1 MIPAPPR
8 PTLLPAP
15 GEPDA
20 CYLLDLSGW
29 ARGIH
34 EVRRPLAGDHVVSQ
48 SVVGRLVNLLLD
60 QQPAYL
66 AVAADTPG
74 ATWQNAIW
82 HGYKAKRVDP
92 GPAYDAEIETIL
104 RVLAAHRIP
113 VFRAAGFEADDLLAT
128 TARRARGAG
137 LRVVIVSRDHDLY
150 QLCDEAGEIVIWDGT
165 AETATGAPEV
175 RARYGVGPELLADLM
190 ALAGDGDEAPGI
202 AGVGEK
208 TAAELL
214 RKRGSLTEVLRKW
227 DWESGARRARLRD
240 GAAAAWMSRQL
251 VTLREDVPIDFDLAE
266 MAVGWGE
273 SDAVIIRQLGE
284 ELEIPRMVG
293 VLPGG
298 FPKAP
303 QSAERLAAA
312 AAAVQP
318 AAPPDP
324 PAMEPPAMVPPA
336 IAAPPPIEPPPAPPA
351 PSAPVDESAPRQG
364 DLFARLAPPNADRA

>member
-1 MIPAPPR
+1 MTLAPPR

-20 CYLLDLSGW
+20 CYLIDLSGW

-34 EVRRPLAGDHVVSQ
+34 EVRRPLAGDHVVSR

-82 HGYKAKRVDP
+82 HGYKARRVDP
-92 GPAYDAEIETIL
+92 GAAYDAEIETIL

-128 TARRARGAG
+128 AARRARRAG

-150 QLCDEAGEIVIWDGT
+150 QLCDEAGEIVIWDGV
-165 AETATGAPEV
+165 AVTATGAPEV
-175 RARYGVGPELLADLM
+175 RARYGVDPPQLADLM
-190 ALAGDGDEAPGI
+190 ALAGDSDEAPGI

-214 RKRGSLTEVLRKW
+214 RKRGSLAEVLRKW
-227 DWESGARRARLRD
+227 DWETGARRARLRD

-251 VTLREDVPIDFDLAE
+251 VTLREDAPLDFDLAE
-266 MAVGWGE
+266 MAVGWGAD
-273 SDAVIIRQLGE
+273 DARIIRQLGE

-298 FPKAP
+298 FPKAI
-303 QSAERLAAA
+303 QSAERLAL
-312 AAAVQP
+312 
-318 AAPPDP
+318 AAPPAAAP
-324 PAMEPPAMVPPA
+324 EPPSTDLLVTVPPA
-336 IAAPPPIEPPPAPPA
+336 ITAPHIDPLPAPAPAASAPPTPR
-351 PSAPVDESAPRQG
+351 APVDESAPRQG
-364 DLFARLAPPNADRA
+364 DLFART

>member
-1 MIPAPPR
+1 M
-8 PTLLPAP
+8 
-15 GEPDA
+15 
-20 CYLLDLSGW
+20 
-29 ARGIH
+29 H
-34 EVRRPLAGDHVVSQ
+34 EVRRPLAGDHVVSR
-48 SVVGRLVNLLLD
+48 SVVDRLVNLLLD

-74 ATWQNAIW
+74 DTWQNAIW
-82 HGYKAKRVDP
+82 SGYKAKRVAP

-128 TARRARGAG
+128 AARRARRVG

-150 QLCDEAGEIVIWDGT
+150 QLCDEAGEIVIWDGI
-165 AETATGAPEV
+165 AATATGAPEV

-190 ALAGDGDEAPGI
+190 ALAGDSDEAPGI

-214 RKRGSLTEVLRKW
+214 RKRGSLAEVLRKW
-227 DWESGARRARLRD
+227 DWETGARRARLRD

-251 VTLREDVPIDFDLAE
+251 VTLREDAPIDFDLAE
-266 MAVGWGE
+266 MAVGWGAD
-273 SDAVIIRQLGE
+273 DARIIRQLGE

-298 FPKAP
+298 FPKAI

-312 AAAVQP
+312 AQAT
-318 AAPPDP
+318 AAP
-324 PAMEPPAMVPPA
+324 EPPSAEILVTAAPA
-336 IAAPPPIEPPPAPPA
+336 IAAPHIDPALAPA
-351 PSAPVDESAPRQG
+351 TSAPRAPVDESAPRQG
-364 DLFARLAPPNADRA
+364 DLFARF